1 MRRSRHH
8 ITAVFAAL
16 ALAALA
22 LPGAAAAMPID
33 PVGPAPS
40 TSAQPAAPAETVVR
54 TVVREEAVRVLPIV
68 LSGAALLVALAGT
81 GYVLLRV
88 SPARRPLRAQH

>member
-1 MRRSRHH
+1 MRRRHR
-8 ITAVFAAL
+8 IAAVATAVLIAASV
-16 ALAALA
+16 A
-22 LPGAAAAMPID
+22 PGAATAMPID
-33 PVGPAPS
+33 PVGPAPR
-40 TSAQPAAPAETVVR
+40 AVDAPAVPAETVVR

-81 GYVLLRV
+81 GYMLVRV